1 MTRIVLQGRGYRIH
15 TGKMT
20 KKMYDRLDEGSETS
34 DDGSVDIWEYIDHN
48 IAHGV
53 DPENF
58 QIVLDDAVVATDLD
72 ELVRKFKL
80 VVHPYETLP
89 KHSNRDQNVVLIE
102 FEKGEWAEVEVKNF
116 QTNFLRFEIR
126 TLSLPN
132 DTAYQVLTA
141 YYKDRLI
148 KEPVDLIPKGVRH
161 FHIGDLMQTKEE

>member
-15 TGKMT
+15 TGEMPREL
-20 KKMYDRLDEGSETS
+20 YDQLDEESETS
-34 DDGSVDIWEYIDHN
+34 ADGSVDIWEYIDHN
-48 IAHGV
+48 IVHGV
-53 DPENF
+53 DPELF

-102 FEKGEWAEVEVKNF
+102 FEKGDWGELEVGNF
-116 QTNFLRFEIR
+116 QTDLLRFEIR
-126 TLSLPN
+126 TLSLPD
-132 DTAYQVLTA
+132 DTTHQVLTA
-141 YYKDRLI
+141 YYNDRLI

-161 FHIGDLMQTKEE
+161 FHV